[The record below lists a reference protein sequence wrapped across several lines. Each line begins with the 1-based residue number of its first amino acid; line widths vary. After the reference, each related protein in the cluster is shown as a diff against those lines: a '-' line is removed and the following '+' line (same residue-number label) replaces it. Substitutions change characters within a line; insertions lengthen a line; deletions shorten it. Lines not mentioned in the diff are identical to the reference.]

1 MNILISNDDGF
12 HAEGIQTLAKY
23 LREAGHRVTII
34 APDRNR
40 SAASSCLTLTE
51 PLRVH
56 AFDEFNY
63 AVIAGTPADCVH
75 LALNGLFFND
85 FDLVISGI
93 NHGANLGDDI
103 VYSGTVAA
111 ALEGRHLTLPSLAVS
126 LVGKKGN
133 DKHHGHLFGKNHF
146 ATAAK
151 VVLDLL
157 PKLTEGMITYREI
170 LNINVPDLPYGQL
183 KGLMIT
189 RQGKRSPAAEI
200 VKSNDPRGGGIY
212 WLGANGVAIDESEGT
227 DFYAINNDY
236 VSITPI
242 QADMTA
248 HKSLLALQA
257 VFG

>member
-1 MNILISNDDGF
+1 MNILISNDDGIN
-12 HAEGIQTLAKY
+12 ALGIKTLAAT
-23 LREAGHRVTII
+23 LREAGHRVTVI

-56 AFDEFNY
+56 QFDDFNY
-63 AVIAGTPADCVH
+63 TVIAGTPADCVH
-75 LALNGLFFND
+75 LALNGLFPND

-111 ALEGRHLTLPSLAVS
+111 ALEGRHLPLPCLAVS
-126 LVGKKGN
+126 LVGRKGD
-133 DKHHGHLFGKNHF
+133 DKHHGHLFGNNHF
-146 ATAAK
+146 ETAAK
-151 VVLDLL
+151 VVLSLL
-157 PKLTEGMITYREI
+157 PKLHKDLINPREI
-170 LNINVPDLPYGQL
+170 LNINVPDLPYEQL
-183 KGLMIT
+183 KGVMIT
-189 RQGKRSPAAEI
+189 RQGKRSQAAEI
-200 VKSNDPRGGGIY
+200 VKSQDPRNGVIY

-227 DFYAINNDY
+227 DFYAINHDY

-248 HKSLLALQA
+248 HRSLTDLQEII
-257 VFG
+257 

>member
-12 HAEGIQTLAKY
+12 HAEGIQTLARV
-23 LREAGHRVTII
+23 LRQAGHRITVI

-75 LALNGLFFND
+75 LALNGLLLND

-93 NHGANLGDDI
+93 NHGANLGDDVI
-103 VYSGTVAA
+103 YSGTVAA
-111 ALEGRHLTLPSLAVS
+111 ALEGRYLPLPSLAVS
-126 LVGKKGN
+126 LVGKKGA

-146 ATAAK
+146 ETAAQ

-157 PKLTEGMITYREI
+157 AKLKEGIVTQREI
-170 LNINVPDLPYGQL
+170 LNINVPDLPYDQL
-183 KGLMIT
+183 KGVQIT
-189 RQGKRSPAAEI
+189 RMGKRSPAAEI
-200 VKSNDPRGGGIY
+200 VKTSDPRGSCIY

-227 DFYAINNDY
+227 DFHAINHDC

-248 HKSLLALQA
+248 FQTLERLQSIL
-257 VFG
+257 